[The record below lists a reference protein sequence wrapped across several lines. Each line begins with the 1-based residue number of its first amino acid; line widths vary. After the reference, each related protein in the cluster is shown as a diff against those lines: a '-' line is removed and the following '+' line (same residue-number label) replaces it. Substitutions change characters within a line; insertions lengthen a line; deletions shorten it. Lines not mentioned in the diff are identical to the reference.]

1 MKAVLCR
8 GYGPPEQL
16 EIAEVPSPIPGR
28 GQVLVAVR
36 ACGVNFPDTLVIQGK
51 YQVQPPLPF
60 TPGSDVAGSVTAV
73 GEEVTDVRVGDRV
86 MGFTGVGGGA
96 FAEEAVCDAQ
106 SVIPLPPGVAFTTAA
121 AFGLTY
127 STSYYALKGRARLQ
141 AGETLLVLGAAGGVG
156 LAAVELGKLLGARV
170 IAAASS
176 DEKLAVC
183 QQYGAAEGINYSAE
197 DLRER
202 IKALTAG
209 RGVDVVYD
217 PVGGAYAEPSLRGMA
232 WGGRYLVIGFAA
244 GDIPRIP
251 LNLPLLKGCSVV
263 GVFWGDFARREPAS
277 NAANLRQL
285 ITWLADG
292 QIRPLVST
300 TYPLAEVA
308 RALND
313 LMQRKVAGKVV
324 LVPETAE

>member
-96 FAEEAVCDAQ
+96 FAEEAVCEAQ
-106 SVIPLPPGVAFTTAA
+106 KVIPLPGGVAFTTAA

-127 STSYYALKGRARLQ
+127 SPSYYALKDRARLQ

-156 LAAVELGKLLGARV
+156 LAAVELGKLLG
-170 IAAASS
+170 
-176 DEKLAVC
+176 
-183 QQYGAAEGINYSAE
+183 
-197 DLRER
+197 
-202 IKALTAG
+202 
-209 RGVDVVYD
+209 
-217 PVGGAYAEPSLRGMA
+217 
-232 WGGRYLVIGFAA
+232 
-244 GDIPRIP
+244 
-251 LNLPLLKGCSVV
+251 
-263 GVFWGDFARREPAS
+263 
-277 NAANLRQL
+277 
-285 ITWLADG
+285 
-292 QIRPLVST
+292 
-300 TYPLAEVA
+300 
-308 RALND
+308 
-313 LMQRKVAGKVV
+313 
-324 LVPETAE
+324 